1 MSRETIIKIKKR
13 EHPFVQID
21 KRNLENKKLSWKA
34 KGLLTYLISKPDDW
48 KIYVSELS
56 TRSIDGDNS
65 VRAGLKELEKV
76 GHLEK
81 RRLKD
86 KKGRFIGCEYMI
98 YEDITEG
105 GKKPYVEKPYMDKPY
120 MDNRALLIKKDTNIY
135 NTNKEREEKKLSP
148 SKEMKLFLEDRKYI
162 DKIAEILIKKSGAS
176 PNIVIGEILRFRSY
190 WMEKNK
196 SGTKQRW
203 ELQPTFELRRRL
215 SVWFK
220 NMEKFNRNK
229 EKKII
234 I

>member
-1 MSRETIIKIKKR
+1 
-13 EHPFVQID
+13 
-21 KRNLENKKLSWKA
+21 
-34 KGLLTYLISKPDDW
+34 
-48 KIYVSELS
+48 
-56 TRSIDGDNS
+56 
-65 VRAGLKELEKV
+65 
-76 GHLEK
+76 
-81 RRLKD
+81 
-86 KKGRFIGCEYMI
+86 
-98 YEDITEG
+98 
-105 GKKPYVEKPYMDKPY
+105 MDKPY